1 VRDIK
6 SYESIIRHYE
16 SCLEKYGDSYKGMDW
31 PIENDAEKRYTVMLD
46 LIKNDV
52 ESSVLDFGCG
62 TALLLDFIKR
72 QGIENIKYSGLDLI
86 EKSIQIANQK
96 FPEVTFYCHDIL
108 QDQDRIPKFDYIV
121 LNGVFTEKRELEYE
135 EMLSYFKSMVH
146 VLFSKIEK
154 GMAFNVM
161 SKAVD
166 WERWDL
172 FHLSTDV
179 LIDFLAKEVSRNFII
194 RNDYGLYEYTVYIYK

>member
-135 EMLSYFKSMVH
+135 EILSPWCMFYF
-146 VLFSKIEK
+146 L
-154 GMAFNVM
+154 
-161 SKAVD
+161 
-166 WERWDL
+166 R
-172 FHLSTDV
+172 
-179 LIDFLAKEVSRNFII
+179 
-194 RNDYGLYEYTVYIYK
+194 